1 MSAVADS
8 TEVREVVEVE
18 VVEARDVSV
27 EVLFESGQ
35 SLSERNLAEQ
45 FSL

>member
-1 MSAVADS
+1 VADS

-18 VVEARDVSV
+18 ISEDRETSV
-27 EVLFESGQ
+27 EILFEAGQ